1 MNEPERPPF
10 GLYRVVGNRRYRGH
24 EPGTEFTA
32 RLEPLAE
39 NRAVRRG
46 DIVLLDRLEPII
58 RAGSYTLPHGWE
70 SPKEKAGRRLTTL
83 GR

>member
-1 MNEPERPPF
+1 MTLPPH
-10 GLYRVVGNRRYRGH
+10 GLYRVIGNRRYRGH

-46 DIVLLDRLEPII
+46 DIEVVDRLEPII
-58 RAGSYTLPHGWE
+58 RAGSYTLPDGWE
-70 SPKEKAGRRLTTL
+70 PANAGYTTL